1 MSIYSTSLNIDEYMI
16 LQDTD
21 DYAFSQDSVFLA
33 NSAKIGRGDRVL
45 DLGCGT
51 GILATLALVKKHA
64 ASAVGIELQPSVA
77 ELARESA
84 KLNRL
89 DDRLQVSTG
98 DVKDIKTLITAESFD
113 IVLCN
118 PPYFEGNQV
127 TKKNLSRI
135 ESSASLLDFAYAAS
149 YALRFGGDAWFVSKI
164 DRLSPLMC
172 ALVKTRL
179 EPKEMTIVYPKLS
192 TGADIVIIK
201 ARKGGKVGLQT
212 HTVIVM
218 DEDGNYTKTY
228 KDMYK

>member
-1 MSIYSTSLNIDEYMI
+1 MSIYSTSLDIDEYMI

-89 DDRLQVSTG
+89 DDRLQISTG
-98 DVKDIKTLITAESFD
+98 DVKDIKTLVTAESFD

-135 ESSASLLDFAYAAS
+135 ESSASLFDFTYAAS

>member
-1 MSIYSTSLNIDEYMI
+1 MSIYSTSLDIDEYMI

-89 DDRLQVSTG
+89 DDRLQISTG
-98 DVKDIKTLITAESFD
+98 DVKDIKTLVTAESFD

-164 DRLSPLMC
+164 GRLSPLMC

-212 HTVIVM
+212 HIVIVM

>member
-1 MSIYSTSLNIDEYMI
+1 MSIYPTSLDIDEYMI

-89 DDRLQVSTG
+89 DDRLQISTG
-98 DVKDIKTLITAESFD
+98 DVKDIKTLVTAESFD

>member
-1 MSIYSTSLNIDEYMI
+1 MSIYSTSLDIDDYMI

-89 DDRLQVSTG
+89 DDRLQILTG
-98 DVKDIKTLITAESFD
+98 DVKDIKTLVTAESFD

-135 ESSASLLDFAYAAS
+135 ESSASLFDFAYAAS

>member
-1 MSIYSTSLNIDEYMI
+1 MVYPTSLDIDDYII

-33 NSAKIGRGDRVL
+33 NTAKIAKEDRVL

-51 GILATLALVKKHA
+51 GILATLALVKKR
-64 ASAVGIELQPSVA
+64 ASAAVGIELQPSVA
-77 ELARESA
+77 NLARESA
-84 KLNRL
+84 KRNGLEGIF
-89 DDRLQVSTG
+89 DIITG
-98 DVKDIKTLITAESFD
+98 DVKDIKNLVEAESFD

-212 HTVIVM
+212 HSVIVM

>member
-1 MSIYSTSLNIDEYMI
+1 MSIYPTSLDIDEYMI

-33 NSAKIGRGDRVL
+33 NSAKIRRGDRVL

-64 ASAVGIELQPSVA
+64 ALAVGIELQPSVA

-89 DDRLQVSTG
+89 DDRLQISTG
-98 DVKDIKTLITAESFD
+98 DVKDIKTLVTAESFD

-135 ESSASLLDFAYAAS
+135 ESSASLVDFAYAAS

-179 EPKEMTIVYPKLS
+179 EPKEMSIVYPKLS

>member
-1 MSIYSTSLNIDEYMI
+1 MSIYPTSLDIDEYMI

-33 NSAKIGRGDRVL
+33 NTAKIAKEDKVL

-98 DVKDIKTLITAESFD
+98 DVKDIKTLVTAESFD